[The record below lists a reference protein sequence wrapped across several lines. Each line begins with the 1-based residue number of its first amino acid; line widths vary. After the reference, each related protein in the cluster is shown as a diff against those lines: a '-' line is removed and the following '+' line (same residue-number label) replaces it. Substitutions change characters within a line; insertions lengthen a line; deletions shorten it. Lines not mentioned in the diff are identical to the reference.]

1 MNFLTKNISA
11 AIFDMDGTMFDTE
24 RLRIKMMK
32 EAAYQIYGESMSDEL
47 LIDSLGV
54 NAKTAEEMAKKYYGE
69 DYPYKEI
76 RIKSDILE
84 TEYVRNN
91 GVPVKDGLYD
101 VLERLKKNEIL
112 IALATSSKRSI
123 VAEYLAAANVMQFF
137 NIIICGDEVECGKP
151 DPEIF
156 LKAAFELNC
165 DPAECL
171 IFEDSENG
179 LLSASAAGGIPI
191 FIKDIKEPAEHIKKL
206 AYKSYNSMIDYLD
219 DLVNCTPKM
228 SVPKLNE
235 HFPQS
240 LGYIRAG
247 IHGFGAIGGGYL
259 TQVFTHWDGYT
270 RPMEIVGATRNDRL
284 RKLINSYGNYDVKYE
299 SVAYRQNIR
308 NVRIIDLNNEEEMI
322 NMYMQMHIIGL
333 AVPETA
339 IKAQSDIIAKGLIAR
354 YNNGGSSLTILIV
367 MNKLKAARYVK
378 KHVENALKLIVDEQK
393 TKEIIAKTYFCETV
407 VNRMVSV
414 ISEESILEEYK
425 LNILQLEK
433 NLSNMSDIKSI
444 LNFYTTSNTKI
455 RSKKER
461 IDYKIEEFAGKL
473 NSISKYTS
481 EFSQFRISLFNSEPD
496 MLMYAGNTSPLVKRM
511 RQISISDDIGKM
523 QNIKNKI
530 SNGTHA
536 IIAWYSAILGYKSIG
551 QGMGDE
557 RVLAIVKAIMKK
569 EIMPSLIK
577 ESPEFAKYINE
588 FISSF
593 IKRCRVSFKD
603 KCIRVGRDPL
613 RKLQKGERI
622 FGTIELAEKYGIKTP
637 MLEFGVACAIY
648 YAISDVNPN
657 DKDCRVI
664 KALYEKNKSI
674 KEVLVYSGDYN
685 GTKYKGLE
693 EEKDAMLISRIEA
706 AFDTIKIN

>member
-1 MNFLTKNISA
+1 MKFLTKNINS

-24 RLRIKMMK
+24 RLRIEMIK
-32 EAAYQIYGESMSDEL
+32 EASLQIYGERMSDDL
-47 LIDSLGV
+47 LIASLGV
-54 NAKTAEEMAKKYYGE
+54 NAKTAEDMAKEYYGA

-84 TEYVRNN
+84 TEYIRSN

-123 VAEYLAAANVMQFF
+123 VTEYLAAANVMQFF
-137 NIIICGDEVECGKP
+137 NIIICGDEVEHGKP

-191 FIKDIKEPAEHIKKL
+191 FIKDIKEPVENIKKL
-206 AYKSYNSMIDYLD
+206 AYKSYGSMIEYLD
-219 DLVNCTPKM
+219 DLVDFTTKM
-228 SVPKLNE
+228 PVPKLNE

-240 LGYIRAG
+240 SGYIRAG

-259 TQVFTHWDGYT
+259 TQVFNHWDGYT
-270 RPMEIVGATRNDRL
+270 RPFEIVGATRNASL
-284 RKLINSYGNYDVKYE
+284 RKLINAYGNFDVKYG
-299 SVAYRQNIR
+299 SVAYTQNIR
-308 NVRIIDLNNEEEMI
+308 NVKIIDLNNQEEMI
-322 NMYMQMHIIGL
+322 DMYMNMHIIGL
-333 AVPETA
+333 SVPETA
-339 IKAQSDIIAKGLIAR
+339 IKAQADVIAKGLIAR
-354 YNNGGSSLTILIV
+354 YDNGGSSLTILIV
-367 MNKLKAARYVK
+367 MNKLKAARFVK
-378 KHVENALKLIVDEQK
+378 KHVENALNLIVDEQK
-393 TKEIIAKTYFCETV
+393 TKEIIEKTYFCETV

-414 ISEESILEEYK
+414 ITEKTILEEYK
-425 LNILQLEK
+425 NNILQLEK
-433 NLSNMSDIKSI
+433 NLANIPDIKSV
-444 LNFYTTSNTKI
+444 LSFYSKRQKQL
-455 RSKKER
+455 RSKKAR
-461 IDYKIEEFAGKL
+461 LNYDIEEFAVKL
-473 NSISKYTS
+473 NAISKYTS
-481 EFSQFRISLFNSEPD
+481 EFSQFKISLFNSEPD
-496 MLMYAGNTSPLVKRM
+496 MLMYAGNTSPLVKRL
-511 RQISISDDIGKM
+511 RQIEISDQIGKM

-536 IIAWYSAILGYKSIG
+536 IIAWYSSILGYKSIG

-557 RVLAIVKAIMKK
+557 RVLSIVKTIMKK
-569 EIMPSLIK
+569 EIMPALVK
-577 ESPEFAKYINE
+577 ENPEFAKYINE

-603 KCIRVGRDPL
+603 KCTRVGRDPL

-622 FGTIELAEKYGIKTP
+622 FGTIELAKKYEIDTP

-648 YAISDVNPN
+648 YAIADINPK
-657 DKDCRVI
+657 DKDCRTI
-664 KALYEKNKSI
+664 KALYEKNKSL

-685 GTKYKGLE
+685 GTNYKGLN
-693 EEKDAMLISRIEA
+693 EEKDAMLISRIEV
-706 AFDTIKIN
+706 AFDSIKV

>member
-1 MNFLTKNISA
+1 MNFLTKSINA

-24 RLRIKMMK
+24 RLRIKMIK
-32 EAAYQIYGESMSDEL
+32 EASLQIYGEAMSDEL
-47 LIDSLGV
+47 LIASLGV

-76 RIKSDILE
+76 RIESDILE
-84 TEYVRNN
+84 NQYIRSN

-123 VAEYLAAANVMQFF
+123 VAEYLAEANVMQFF
-137 NIIICGDEVECGKP
+137 NIIICGDEVDCGKP

-179 LLSASAAGGIPI
+179 LLAASAAGGIPI
-191 FIKDIKEPAEHIKKL
+191 FIKDIKEPAEDIKKL
-206 AYKSYNSMIDYLD
+206 AFKSYENMIEYLN
-219 DLVNCTPKM
+219 DLVDFTIKM
-228 SVPKLNE
+228 PVPKLNE

-240 LGYIRAG
+240 YGYIRAG

-259 TQVFTHWDGYT
+259 TQVFNHWDGYT
-270 RPMEIVGATRNDRL
+270 KPIEIIGATRNDRL
-284 RKLINSYGNYDVKYE
+284 RKLINAYGNYDVKYE

-308 NVRIIDLNNEEEMI
+308 DVRIIDLNNQEEMI
-322 NMYMQMHIIGL
+322 NMYMQTHIVGL
-333 AVPETA
+333 AVPEAA
-339 IKAQSDIIAKGLIAR
+339 IKGQADIIAKGLIAR
-354 YNNGGSSLTILIV
+354 YNNGGSNLTILIV
-367 MNKLKAARYVK
+367 MNKLKAARFVK
-378 KHVENALKLIVDEQK
+378 KHVENALMLTVDEQK
-393 TKEIIAKTYFCETV
+393 AKEIIARTYFCETV

-414 ISEESILEEYK
+414 IPEEGILEEYK
-425 LNILQLEK
+425 YNILELEK
-433 NLSNMSDIKSI
+433 NLSNISDIKSV
-444 LNFYTTSNTKI
+444 LNSYTKSQMKI
-455 RSKKER
+455 RLKKAR
-461 IDYKIEEFAGKL
+461 LNYDIEDFAGKL
-473 NSISKYTS
+473 NVISKYIS
-481 EFSQFRISLFNSEPD
+481 EFSKFRISLFNSEPE
-496 MLMYAGNTSPLVKRM
+496 MLMYAENASPLIKRL
-511 RQISISDDIGKM
+511 RQIEISNDIGKM

-536 IIAWYSAILGYKSIG
+536 IIGWYSSILGYKSIG
-551 QGMGDE
+551 QGMGDP
-557 RVLAIVKAIMKK
+557 RVINLVNTIMKK

-577 ESPEFAKYINE
+577 ENPEFAKYINE

-603 KCIRVGRDPL
+603 KCTRVGRDPL

-648 YAISDVNPN
+648 YAIADINPN
-657 DKDCRVI
+657 DKDCRTI
-664 KALYEKNKSI
+664 KTLYEKNKSV
-674 KEVLVYSGDYN
+674 KEVLIYSGDYN
-685 GTKYKGLE
+685 GTNYKGLN

-706 AFDTIKIN
+706 AFDTIKV